1 MNHWSTAYIGI
12 PVAPLGSTRA
22 GVDCWGLVMLVYKEV
37 FGIALEP
44 HKTHLL
50 AAHRGEFPDL
60 TDFTAITEPTDD
72 PQDGD
77 ALQMWS
83 ILDGVRSQNHVG
95 LVIEKPRRILHVQEG
110 VGSVIMDI
118 SKRANRWRP
127 ITYYR
132 RPNRDV

>member
-22 GVDCWGLVMLVYKEV
+22 GVDCWGLVMLVYREV

-50 AAHRGEFPDL
+50 AAHRGESLDL
-60 TDFTAITEPTDD
+60 TDFVALTDPTDD

-77 ALQMWS
+77 VLHMWAMREV
-83 ILDGVRSQNHVG
+83 GRVPNHIG
-95 LVIEKPRRILHVQEG
+95 IAIEGPRRILHVQEG

-132 RPNRDV
+132 RPNRDA